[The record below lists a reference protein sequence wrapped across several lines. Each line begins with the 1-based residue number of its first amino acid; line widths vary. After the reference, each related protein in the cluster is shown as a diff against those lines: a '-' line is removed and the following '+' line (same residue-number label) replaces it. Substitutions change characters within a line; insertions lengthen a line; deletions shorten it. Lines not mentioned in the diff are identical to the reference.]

1 MPENR
6 NRLRPKQIKFF
17 VNDKEYELIRKKME
31 QMGTDNMSAY
41 IRKMVIDGYV
51 VKLELPELRELTS
64 KMKRISNSE
73 NQIAKR
79 LNETDNIYE
88 ADIEEIKKNQEEI
101 YEGIR
106 KIQLRRSVADF
117 EKIVEGFGMFPNKF
131 LQRAAP
137 LKFAKSTS
145 VSTRALLAKFV
156 LNLAS
161 KSKIFIF
168 RKISSTVFC
177 EKSQSVHTPTVLAIL
192 YFSKWQVPFPKWKSA
207 ATAALSAHKQ
217 NGRTLSMAA
226 KPFILT
232 IDGVRRFCYLAKF
245 E

>member
-1 MPENR
+1 
-6 NRLRPKQIKFF
+6 
-17 VNDKEYELIRKKME
+17 
-31 QMGTDNMSAY
+31 
-41 IRKMVIDGYV
+41 
-51 VKLELPELRELTS
+51 
-64 KMKRISNSE
+64 
-73 NQIAKR
+73 
-79 LNETDNIYE
+79 
-88 ADIEEIKKNQEEI
+88 
-101 YEGIR
+101 
-106 KIQLRRSVADF
+106 
-117 EKIVEGFGMFPNKF
+117 MFPNKF

-232 IDGVRRFCYLAKF
+232 IDGVRPFCYSDYNFA
-245 E
+245 

>member
-1 MPENR
+1 
-6 NRLRPKQIKFF
+6 
-17 VNDKEYELIRKKME
+17 
-31 QMGTDNMSAY
+31 
-41 IRKMVIDGYV
+41 
-51 VKLELPELRELTS
+51 
-64 KMKRISNSE
+64 
-73 NQIAKR
+73 
-79 LNETDNIYE
+79 
-88 ADIEEIKKNQEEI
+88 
-101 YEGIR
+101 
-106 KIQLRRSVADF
+106 
-117 EKIVEGFGMFPNKF
+117 MFPNKF

-145 VSTRALLAKFV
+145 VSTRALLAKFVLTKFV